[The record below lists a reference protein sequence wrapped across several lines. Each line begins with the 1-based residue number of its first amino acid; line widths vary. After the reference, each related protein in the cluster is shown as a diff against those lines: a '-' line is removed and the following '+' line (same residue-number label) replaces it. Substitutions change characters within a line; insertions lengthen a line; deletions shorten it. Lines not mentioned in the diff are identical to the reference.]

1 MGYLYPFV
9 AILIMS
15 LLKMQISTE
24 YGVDYMVLAVS
35 VGLATIGVC
44 VFGAVASVAAL
55 FILYLFYL
63 LEEKKMKKLIALLL
77 ALVMVASMLVGCETN
92 STNKDS
98 GKIPIE
104 TVETTDDETTNGDET
119 TDSNETTDC
128 DDTEEGGF
136 TNTPDTKREKI
147 DASKITSS
155 TMFSEGKAWVRYGKI
170 TSEEYTTLYCI
181 NKQGEILFT
190 ISDTFLNSPSPFYN
204 GLSIVP
210 IMIDGEG
217 VYCICD
223 ENGNITKP
231 SDVGAR
237 EFLINPE
244 FTDKCMYELFKDG
257 YIFAKKVESSF
268 SGSSVTAAIFNSS
281 LEIVAGYS
289 EEILAVYNQYSR
301 YGRDECYEGY
311 LFDLDQYTV
320 FDVREAKEFDTG
332 EFLSSFEPKYASDMW
347 DYDSKSCVYYDVVS
361 NAITIDLSQYSNT
374 IYGMYA
380 FENGFAPIVFDSGYG
395 RFFSVIKE
403 DGSFCFEPVEL
414 SGHGFSVSSYD
425 GKYMLATVKGMNML
439 IEVFDVN
446 GKIAEAVVEAE
457 GTSTTVRFYD
467 DVIYIQGTST
477 ILKNCYYSLNL
488 EPLF

>member
-1 MGYLYPFV
+1 
-9 AILIMS
+9 
-15 LLKMQISTE
+15 
-24 YGVDYMVLAVS
+24 
-35 VGLATIGVC
+35 
-44 VFGAVASVAAL
+44 
-55 FILYLFYL
+55 
-63 LEEKKMKKLIALLL
+63 MKKFL
-77 ALVMVASMLVGCETN
+77 ALVIVVFMLLSLFACDFIQSGG
-92 STNKDS
+92 NKDEDS
-98 GKIPIE
+98 TIE
-104 TVETTDDETTNGDET
+104 SVNSDETTSVCNDTDEDITSEET
-119 TDSNETTDC
+119 TTVGTDVEEDTTCGETTTVGTDVEEDTTC
-128 DDTEEGGF
+128 EETTTVGTDVEEDTTCEETTVVSDVETETDDSSDTEI
-136 TNTPDTKREKI
+136 EKI
-147 DASKITSS
+147 DASQIYTG
-155 TMFSEGKAWVRYGKI
+155 TVFSEGKAWVRCGR
-170 TSEEYTTLYCI
+170 TASERTTLYCI

-237 EFLINPE
+237 EFLINPD
-244 FTDKCMYELFKDG
+244 FDYKCMYELFKDG

-311 LFDLDQYTV
+311 LFDLNQYTV

-380 FENGFAPIVFDSGYG
+380 FENGFAPIVFDSGYE

-425 GKYMLATVKGMNML
+425 GKYMLATVKDMNML

-457 GTSTTVRFYD
+457 GTSTTMRFND
-467 DVIYIQGTST
+467 DVIYIQGTYT
-477 ILKNCYYSLNL
+477 RLKHCYYSLNL